1 MDRNYFIKLLQKYS
15 RGETTKEEEKFLE
28 SYDRLFEYEPDVLE
42 QMQAGQKDTLRKE
55 IRESV

>member
-42 QMQAGQKDTLRKE
+42 QMQAGQ
-55 IRESV
+55 